1 MTSVLPPIWKLAC
14 FSDQR
19 HPKSWKH
26 MGQWCQ
32 GVMKQMGQE
41 RSWFQPEEE
50 AFSEEIRRR
59 QDLRSLLETSE
70 PANALQTPGEGGR

>member
-1 MTSVLPPIWKLAC
+1 
-14 FSDQR
+14 
-19 HPKSWKH
+19 
-26 MGQWCQ
+26 
-32 GVMKQMGQE
+32 MKQMGQE